1 MDIATLVC
9 CIIFIIVGFVILW
22 KVWAGSKRDRKNIAR
37 ALKMVPMLIHLPPST
52 DDIEVG
58 GRDERDV
65 INEQLSE
72 AQVMYS
78 IISSTLKKGLKAKL
92 YGQKHISFEI
102 VAHDGFIKYY
112 AIVPAV
118 LTETIKQAI
127 TAAYPT
133 ARLEEV
139 ADPNFFSSEGKINAV
154 AGGELRLKE
163 EYWYPIAT
171 YEDTKRDVALGLINA
186 MSVAKKG
193 DGIGL
198 QIMFRPTDGSWVNKS
213 LERVQN
219 IKDGKKWKNSTG
231 NLINRA
237 AYNAGNLVGDVARAL
252 WEPPS
257 EHEKY
262 EDENKVL
269 TNLQQEEIQK
279 IEDKTKY
286 PGFEVLIRIVAS
298 SNNKVRSET
307 LLGSVVSIFS
317 QFDLPQYNGFRY
329 DVQNRAED
337 LVRDYILRIFPATS
351 RSMVL
356 NSVEMASLF
365 HLPAQNAIPTSQV
378 ERQAVKQVD
387 GPAKLAEDG
396 IILGVNEF
404 RGEKKVIRL
413 REKDRRRHTY
423 AIGATGSG
431 KSVLLENLAYQDM
444 CDGRGFCFIDPH
456 GDAVEWLLS
465 RVPQERMDD
474 VILFEPGNMDN
485 PVGMNM
491 FEFQSEDQKD
501 FIVQEGI
508 NMLTSLYDPGNQGI
522 FGPRAQHMFRNAA
535 LLLMSDPEG
544 GTFIDIPR
552 CFIDPEF
559 VKSKLKYVTDKT
571 VYDYWTKE
579 FPASQKSSD
588 AGEVTSWFVSKWG
601 PFLSNKMMRNILGQ
615 TKSGFNIREI
625 MDNRKILLVNLS
637 KGKTGELNA
646 KLLGM
651 IFVMKFQ
658 AAAMSRQDTPE
669 DERVDFCLFVDEF
682 QNFATESFESILSEA
697 RKYRLNLILANQF
710 MTQLTDKIRE
720 ALLGNVG
727 TLMSGR
733 IGVTDAELME
743 KAFSP
748 VFNAEDLHKQPN
760 FNWIATVMMFDTPT
774 SPFTMK
780 SLPPMGEDNDELMK
794 RMKTYALS
802 KYGRPRAE
810 VEAEIDARLAA
821 SNEQSSKEEAPAA
834 APVAAAPVG
843 GAAAV
848 AANIPKPAA
857 KPKKNFLD
865 SWLEKKAKLEKKSRE
880 EAVAAMNENKAA
892 APKGPFKKKPV
903 PAPPVEKPEPIQ
915 KTAES
920 VEPVASAAQATPAPT
935 PAAQPVAPVS
945 KPVAPAPKP
954 ATAAPAKTATP
965 KVATPKVAAP
975 AAKKPAPAPAPT
987 PTPAPAP
994 APDPTSIKIEH
1005 DPNARKLKAA
1015 EELTE
1020 MSTGSAWT
1028 SVATENAAGTTVEE
1042 NKKATDD
1049 FMKADARIKIQHEP
1063 RQVLNV
1069 SQHAVTAPV
1078 AAQPVATTKQANTSD
1093 SKAVKDD
1100 EDGTVLR
1107 WR

>member
-1 MDIATLVC
+1 MDIATIAVIALV
-9 CIIFIIVGFVILW
+9 VVVSLVLAW
-22 KVWAGSKRDRKNIAR
+22 KLWAGAKRDRKNIAR

-112 AIVPAV
+112 AVVPAV

-133 ARLEEV
+133 ARMEEV
-139 ADPNFFSSEGKINAV
+139 ADPNFFSAEGKIDAV
-154 AGGELRLKE
+154 SGGELRLKE
-163 EYWYPIAT
+163 DYYYPIST
-171 YEDTKRDVALGLINA
+171 YEDSKRDVALGLINA

-198 QIMFRPTDGSWVNKS
+198 QIMFRPTDGSWVQKS

-237 AYNAGNLVGDVARAL
+237 VYNAGNFIGDVAHAL

-262 EDENKVL
+262 QDENKVL

-279 IEDKTKY
+279 IEEKTKY
-286 PGFEVLIRIVAS
+286 PGFEVLVRIVAS
-298 SNNKVRSET
+298 SSSKARSES
-307 LLGSVVSIFS
+307 LLNGVVAIFS
-317 QFDLPQYNGFRY
+317 QYDLPQYNGFRY
-329 DVQNRAED
+329 DILNRSED
-337 LVRDYILRIFPATS
+337 LVRDYILRIFPQTQ

-365 HLPAQNAIPTSQV
+365 HLPSQNSIPTSQV
-378 ERQAVKQVD
+378 ERQATKQVD

-396 IILGVNEF
+396 VILGVNKF
-404 RGEKKVIRL
+404 RGEEKIIRL
-413 REKDRRRHTY
+413 RDKDRRRHTY
-423 AIGATGSG
+423 VIGSTGMG
-431 KSVLLENLAYQDM
+431 KSILLTNIAYQDM
-444 CDGRGFCFIDPH
+444 CDGRGFAFIDPH
-456 GDAVEWLLS
+456 GDAIELLLS
-465 RVPQERMDD
+465 KVPQERMDD
-474 VILFEPGNMDN
+474 IIVFEPGNMDN

-491 FEFQSEDQKD
+491 FEFTDEDQKD

-559 VKSKLKYVTDKT
+559 VKSKLQYVTDKT

-625 MDNRKILLVNLS
+625 MDNKKILLVNLS

-658 AAAMSRQDTPE
+658 AAAMSRQDIPE
-669 DERVDFCLFVDEF
+669 DERQDFCLFVDEF

-697 RKYRLNLILANQF
+697 RKYRLNLVLANQF

-727 TLMSGR
+727 TIMSGR
-733 IGVTDAELME
+733 LGVTDAELME

-748 VFNAEDLHKQPN
+748 VFTAEDLHKQPN
-760 FNWIATVMMFDTPT
+760 FCAIATVMMFDMPT
-774 SPFTMK
+774 SPFTI
-780 SLPPMGEDNDELMK
+780 SLLPPMGDSSDELMV
-794 RMKTYALS
+794 RMKAYALS

-821 SNEQSSKEEAPAA
+821 TDEKDKANPAA
-834 APVAAAPVG
+834 DTTAKPA
-843 GAAAV
+843 AAAV
-848 AANIPKPAA
+848 AGVTGAANNQKPVA

-865 SWLEKKAKLEKKSRE
+865 SWLEKKAQLGKKSRE
-880 EAVAAMNENKAA
+880 DASKAMEDNLTM
-892 APKGPFKKKPV
+892 KGGAKKPTTTNI
-903 PAPPVEKPEPIQ
+903 E
-915 KTAES
+915 
-920 VEPVASAAQATPAPT
+920 
-935 PAAQPVAPVS
+935 
-945 KPVAPAPKP
+945 APKP
-954 ATAAPAKTATP
+954 IK
-965 KVATPKVAAP
+965 KVATPPAQEPAALNGAQSIMAQAPVPTPVSTPMQTPGPMVAERPSVASTPTSQQVVQP
-975 AAKKPAPAPAPT
+975 AAKPALQPAPNPT
-987 PTPAPAP
+987 ALN
-994 APDPTSIKIEH
+994 IQH
-1005 DPNARKLKAA
+1005 DSNAHELDAA
-1015 EELTE
+1015 EELIE
-1020 MSTGSAWT
+1020 MSTGSTWT
-1028 SVATENAAGTTVEE
+1028 ATAAENAANTTVNET
-1042 NKKATDD
+1042 KKATND
-1049 FMKADARIKIQHEP
+1049 FLKADAKLKIQHEP
-1063 RQVLNV
+1063 RKVLNV
-1069 SQHAVTAPV
+1069 SQQAVAPTTSTPVVQATATPNQTNQSV
-1078 AAQPVATTKQANTSD
+1078 AN
-1093 SKAVKDD
+1093 AVKDD
-1100 EDGTVLR
+1100 EDGIVLR